1 MTNIVQIRASYRSTS
16 ISAPLKLVLAQNVC
30 PAIVQDTVSGFRDN
44 ELSCGTVNRMKYS
57 SIAAPLLASDALHAQ
72 MRRAGKHL
80 VDALAEEESRY
91 QEALGHKNIRLWKE
105 SRKAVE
111 RWAVDYI
118 AMIKLYLE
126 AIGTVFPKSLN

>member
-1 MTNIVQIRASYRSTS
+1 M
-16 ISAPLKLVLAQNVC
+16 L
-30 PAIVQDTVSGFRDN
+30 DTVSEFRDN
-44 ELSCGTVNRMKYS
+44 DVYDGMVHGMKYS

-91 QEALGHKNIRLWKE
+91 QEALEHNDIRLWKE

-126 AIGTVFPKSLN
+126 AVATVFPKSLI